1 MQIFSCS
8 EVIKQRLRYTAQW
21 LAYIFCGG
29 NDMRNR
35 FAVIPNF
42 KLNKQFF
49 PERPPPPDTG
59 CWLSPGWLCTRLAAK
74 WPLRANKSLPKFT
87 PIFLIL
93 PQTLVVCQNWLASNL
108 EKDILRKCQKC
119 RRMED
124 NSDCCSLVWPG
135 PGSFQ
140 IHKLSLLGRIFSR
153 CPIKDIQFLMG
164 SVHIW
169 LKQWRI
175 ICTER
180 WIVLPRSWEIF
191 KCVNHVKISRFPSLC
206 VSLAACYPCLSGS
219 GGRPGPRKT
228 KAPGMTR
235 HNCVMSYLNRRRCAS
250 GPGAEISCGLM
261 TDRGLSTVSLHKM
274 LGWPVISP
282 RTPETRRKEEFR
294 IISRLKR
301 VIESFINKRVSC
313 DLFEVKRGFFGF
325 LL

>member
-1 MQIFSCS
+1 
-8 EVIKQRLRYTAQW
+8 
-21 LAYIFCGG
+21 
-29 NDMRNR
+29 MRNR
-35 FAVIPNF
+35 FAMIPNF

-124 NSDCCSLVWPG
+124 NSDWCSLVCPDHFKFTSSPW
-135 PGSFQ
+135 
-140 IHKLSLLGRIFSR
+140 IFSR

-164 SVHIW
+164 SAHIW

-180 WIVLPRSWEIF
+180 WIVRSLDHEKF
-191 KCVNHVKISRFPSLC
+191 SNV
-206 VSLAACYPCLSGS
+206 
-219 GGRPGPRKT
+219 
-228 KAPGMTR
+228 
-235 HNCVMSYLNRRRCAS
+235 
-250 GPGAEISCGLM
+250 
-261 TDRGLSTVSLHKM
+261 
-274 LGWPVISP
+274 
-282 RTPETRRKEEFR
+282 
-294 IISRLKR
+294 
-301 VIESFINKRVSC
+301 
-313 DLFEVKRGFFGF
+313 
-325 LL
+325 

>member
-8 EVIKQRLRYTAQW
+8 EVIKQRLRYTVQW
-21 LAYIFCGG
+21 PAYVFCGG

-124 NSDCCSLVWPG
+124 NSECCSLA
-135 PGSFQ
+135 
-140 IHKLSLLGRIFSR
+140 R
-153 CPIKDIQFLMG
+153 
-164 SVHIW
+164 
-169 LKQWRI
+169 
-175 ICTER
+175 
-180 WIVLPRSWEIF
+180 
-191 KCVNHVKISRFPSLC
+191 
-206 VSLAACYPCLSGS
+206 A
-219 GGRPGPRKT
+219 
-228 KAPGMTR
+228 
-235 HNCVMSYLNRRRCAS
+235 
-250 GPGAEISCGLM
+250 
-261 TDRGLSTVSLHKM
+261 
-274 LGWPVISP
+274 
-282 RTPETRRKEEFR
+282 R
-294 IISRLKR
+294 IISNSQALLAGPDFFTLPHQRYTISDGLSPYLAKTMAYYLHWEMNCTAEIMR
-301 VIESFINKRVSC
+301 NFQMCKSC
-313 DLFEVKRGFFGF
+313 
-325 LL
+325 